1 MTRQP
6 ATGGRGTP
14 VMLGC
19 TLLSM
24 PSADEIPAALTLE
37 EWRIVQMALDTQF
50 YEDEHAKPGGV
61 IPQGRRARADQTES
75 RLALLAAIDHKIA
88 AATGLSPMLS

>member
-37 EWRIVQMALDTQF
+37 EWRIVQMAL
-50 YEDEHAKPGGV
+50 GV